1 VFRISLTTLA
11 LLGALNS
18 AAATTEQQPIDV
30 LREHVAAGIAVLS
43 SDATKTA
50 ENYIA
55 QQQQLCAIAR
65 ERFDL
70 YAFSRLVLAGNW
82 REFSG
87 PQQNEFVDV
96 FGEFL
101 CRYYLGR
108 LQAHYSNEHV
118 SFDGQTIKTANRA
131 SVAVMVEWRDLN
143 IPIEVRMTRRGGQ
156 WKAYDIVMAG
166 ISGVMIYRAQFEAL
180 LVESSPA
187 DVIKELQRRIDKQ
200 PDGPLE

>member
-1 VFRISLTTLA
+1 MLRISLTTLA

-50 ENYIA
+50 HDPIA
-55 QQQQLCAIAR
+55 QQQQMCAIAR
-65 ERFDL
+65 EMFDL

-82 REFSG
+82 QHFSG
-87 PQQNEFVDV
+87 PQQNEFVEV

-108 LQAHYSNEHV
+108 LQTHYSNEQV
-118 SFDGQTIKTANRA
+118 SFDGQTIKAANRA
-131 SVAVMVEWRDLN
+131 SVAVTVEWRDVN
-143 IPIEVRMTRRGGQ
+143 IPIEVRMTRRDGH

-166 ISGVMIYRAQFEAL
+166 ISGVMIYRTQFEDL
-180 LVESSPA
+180 LLKSSPT
-187 DVIKELQRRIDKQ
+187 DVIKELQRRIDEQ